1 MTAVVNSQIITDR
14 SAFTTERR
22 SSGEM
27 RTSVICNPAA
37 GNVKDRQTIGEKL
50 KQLSGAK
57 IYFTEKEG
65 DATRFAEDAIQ
76 QGQDLIVAAGGD
88 GTLNEV
94 INGIA
99 RFADR
104 IRIGLVPL
112 GTGNDFAR
120 TLALPAAIE
129 DCIQI
134 LITGKTRAI
143 DLVRVTSDQIRYF
156 VNVSAGGFSGTVN
169 EKLTPEIKKTWGPL
183 AYLRSAA
190 AALPELRSYRT
201 TVVLD
206 DDPPLEADL
215 YNAIIANGR
224 FVAGGTEVAPEAAVD
239 DGMLDLILVLQKPM
253 SEIALVITQML
264 TGKHLESHGIIFRRA
279 KKILI
284 HSTPGM
290 WFNVDG
296 ELVGNEPALFEAL
309 PHALRFV
316 VP

>member
-1 MTAVVNSQIITDR
+1 MKTSIIY
-14 SAFTTERR
+14 
-22 SSGEM
+22 
-27 RTSVICNPAA
+27 NPAA
-37 GNVKDRQTIGEKL
+37 GSVKDRESIGEKL
-50 KQLSGAK
+50 RQLSGAR

-65 DATRFAEDAIQ
+65 DAIRFAENAIQ

-99 RFADR
+99 PFADR
-104 IRIGLVPL
+104 IQIGLVPL

-120 TLALPAAIE
+120 TLALPNSIE
-129 DCIQI
+129 DCINI
-134 LITGKTRAI
+134 LETGKTRAI
-143 DLVRVTSDQIRYF
+143 DLVRVTSDQVRYF

-190 AALPELRSYRT
+190 AAFPELRSYRT

-224 FVAGGTEVAPEAAVD
+224 FVAGGTEVAPEAAAD
-239 DGMLDLILVLQKPM
+239 YGLLDLILVLQKPM
-253 SEIALVITQML
+253 SEIALLIAQML
-264 TGKHLESHGIIFRRA
+264 TGKHLGNDAVVFRRA
-279 KKILI
+279 KKILVR
-284 HSTPGM
+284 SNPGM

-309 PHALRFV
+309 PRALRFV
-316 VP
+316 VPA

>member
-1 MTAVVNSQIITDR
+1 MKTSIIY
-14 SAFTTERR
+14 
-22 SSGEM
+22 
-27 RTSVICNPAA
+27 NPAA
-37 GNVKDRQTIGEKL
+37 GSVKDRETIGEKL
-50 KQLSGAK
+50 QRFPGAK
-57 IYFTEKEG
+57 IYSTEKEG
-65 DATRFAEDAIQ
+65 DATRFAEDAVQ
-76 QGQDLIVAAGGD
+76 HRQDLVVAAGGD

-99 RFADR
+99 PFADR
-104 IRIGLVPL
+104 IQIGLVPL

-120 TLALPAAIE
+120 TLALPNSIE

-134 LITGKTRAI
+134 LRAGKTRAI
-143 DLVRVTSDQIRYF
+143 DLVRVTSDQVRYF

-224 FVAGGTEVAPEAAVD
+224 FVAGGTEVAPEAAPD
-239 DGMLDLILVLQKPM
+239 DGLLDLILVLQKPM
-253 SEIALVITQML
+253 NEIALVIAQML
-264 TGKHLESHGIIFRRA
+264 AGKHLGSDAIVFRRA
-279 KKILI
+279 KKI
-284 HSTPGM
+284 SVSSNPGM

-309 PHALRFV
+309 PRALRFV
-316 VP
+316 VPA

>member
-1 MTAVVNSQIITDR
+1 MKTSIIY
-14 SAFTTERR
+14 
-22 SSGEM
+22 
-27 RTSVICNPAA
+27 NPAA
-37 GNVKDRQTIGEKL
+37 GSVKDRETIGQKL
-50 KQLSGAK
+50 QQLSGAR
-57 IYFTEKEG
+57 IYLTEKEG
-65 DATRFAEDAIQ
+65 DATRFAEDAIKR
-76 QGQDLIVAAGGD
+76 GQDLVVAAGGD

-99 RFADR
+99 RFADQ

-120 TLALPAAIE
+120 TLALPDSIE
-129 DCIQI
+129 ECIQI
-134 LITGKTRAI
+134 LRTGKTRPI
-143 DLVRVTSDQIRYF
+143 DLVRVTSDQVRYF

-201 TVVLD
+201 TIVLD
-206 DDPPLEADL
+206 DGAPFQANL

-224 FVAGGTEVAPEAAVD
+224 FVAGGTEVAPEAVAD
-239 DGMLDLILVLQKPM
+239 DGLLDLILVLRKPA
-253 SEIALVITQML
+253 SEIAVVIAQML
-264 TGKHLESHGIIFRRA
+264 AGKHLGNHAIVFQRA
-279 KKILI
+279 KKILVSS
-284 HSTPGM
+284 HPGM

-309 PHALRFV
+309 PRALRFV
-316 VP
+316 VPA

>member
-1 MTAVVNSQIITDR
+1 MKTSIIY
-14 SAFTTERR
+14 
-22 SSGEM
+22 
-27 RTSVICNPAA
+27 NPAA
-37 GNVKDRQTIGEKL
+37 GSVKDCETIGEKL
-50 KQLSGAK
+50 QQLSGAK
-57 IYFTEKEG
+57 IYSTKKEG

-76 QGQDLIVAAGGD
+76 QGQDLVVAAGGD

-99 RFADR
+99 RHADR
-104 IRIGLVPL
+104 IQIGLVPL
-112 GTGNDFAR
+112 GTGNDFAQ
-120 TLALPAAIE
+120 TLALPDSIE

-134 LITGKTRAI
+134 LRTGKTREI
-143 DLVRVTSDQIRYF
+143 DLVRVTSDQVRYF

-190 AALPELRSYRT
+190 AAFPELRSYRT

-206 DDPPLEADL
+206 DGPPLEADL

-224 FVAGGTEVAPEAAVD
+224 CVAGGTEVAPEAAID
-239 DGMLDLILVLQKPM
+239 DGLLDLILVLQKPM
-253 SEIALVITQML
+253 TEIALVIAQML
-264 TGKHLESHGIIFRRA
+264 TGKHLGSDAIVFRRA
-279 KKILI
+279 KKILVR
-284 HSTPGM
+284 SNPGM

-309 PHALRFV
+309 PRALRFV
-316 VP
+316 VPA

>member
-1 MTAVVNSQIITDR
+1 M
-14 SAFTTERR
+14 
-22 SSGEM
+22 
-27 RTSVICNPAA
+27 
-37 GNVKDRQTIGEKL
+37 
-50 KQLSGAK
+50 
-57 IYFTEKEG
+57 
-65 DATRFAEDAIQ
+65 
-76 QGQDLIVAAGGD
+76 VAAGGD

-99 RFADR
+99 RHADR
-104 IRIGLVPL
+104 IQIGLVPL

-120 TLALPAAIE
+120 TLALPDSIE

-134 LITGKTRAI
+134 LRTGKTRAI
-143 DLVRVTSDQIRYF
+143 DLVRVTSDQVRYF

-201 TVVLD
+201 TIVLD
-206 DDPPLEADL
+206 DGPPFEANL

-224 FVAGGTEVAPEAAVD
+224 FVAGGTEVAPEAVAD
-239 DGMLDLILVLQKPM
+239 DGLLDLILVLRKPA
-253 SEIALVITQML
+253 SEIAVVIAQML
-264 TGKHLESHGIIFRRA
+264 AGKHLGNHAIVFQRA
-279 KKILI
+279 KKILV
-284 HSTPGM
+284 SSNPGM

-309 PHALRFV
+309 PQALRFV
-316 VP
+316 VPA

>member
-1 MTAVVNSQIITDR
+1 MKTSIIY
-14 SAFTTERR
+14 
-22 SSGEM
+22 
-27 RTSVICNPAA
+27 NPAA
-37 GNVKDRQTIGEKL
+37 GSVKDRETIGEKL
-50 KQLSGAK
+50 QRLPGAQ

-76 QGQDLIVAAGGD
+76 QGQDLVVAAGGD

-104 IRIGLVPL
+104 IQIGLVPL

-120 TLALPAAIE
+120 TLALPDSIE

-134 LITGKTRAI
+134 LRIGKTRAI
-143 DLVRVTSDQIRYF
+143 DLVRVTSDQVRYF

-224 FVAGGTEVAPEAAVD
+224 FVAGGTEVAPEAAAD
-239 DGMLDLILVLQKPM
+239 DGLLDLILVLQKPM
-253 SEIALVITQML
+253 SEIALVIAQML
-264 TGKHLESHGIIFRRA
+264 AGKHLGSDAIVFRRA
-279 KKILI
+279 KKILV
-284 HSTPGM
+284 SSNPGM

-309 PHALRFV
+309 PRALRFV
-316 VP
+316 VPA